1 MEKAEHWD
9 GKSFRESIFSDAD
22 TGRESLVL
30 SQMAHVCQRSARFGD
45 WLYIRSYHDGFH
57 LFDNEMLFNLRED
70 PYEQHDVKEQYPQI
84 VAQGAKIILDWH
96 DQAMMQSSQTQDP
109 MWTVLEENGPYQTW
123 NALPEYIHRLEMT
136 GREEGAKKLQQRY
149 TITNTQICKR
159 NYD

>member
-1 MEKAEHWD
+1 M
-9 GKSFRESIFSDAD
+9 
-22 TGRESLVL
+22 
-30 SQMAHVCQRSARFGD
+30 
-45 WLYIRSYHDGFH
+45 
-57 LFDNEMLFNLRED
+57 
-70 PYEQHDVKEQYPQI
+70 
-84 VAQGAKIILDWH
+84 DWH

-109 MWTVLEENGPYQTW
+109 MWTVLEENGPYHTW